1 VGEWLLVRAR
11 GGNIVSK
18 SLAAVPDDENVDKV
32 VEPVKSHRPIEIPR
46 TTVKLLNFAAAQE
59 LNPEERDIGFSAR
72 VFAQVSLP
80 YRDPKDAEFWERKN
94 GSTTLTVRPALL
106 TRADGSRFKAY
117 PYGLIPRH
125 ALTWMA
131 TEAFFTKSPELE
143 LGKSM
148 TSFMEKIDLA
158 HNGQNAK
165 RLTDGLQALFGSQM
179 SVEGLASNE
188 TGHGSMTQ
196 YFQIADAVQLWFSN
210 KDEEGNPGL
219 WSSKVTLSDQFFQSI
234 IQSPVPVDLN
244 AMRALGSSPMRLD
257 MYVWISHRMSYLTSP
272 SHVSWAQLNAQFGSQ
287 YSRLRAFKD
296 AFLKN
301 LRDVQII
308 YPELNVEVH
317 QDYLILKP
325 SNTHVPKKLSS
336 SAASKLKLVRDMPAG
351 E

>member
-1 VGEWLLVRAR
+1 
-11 GGNIVSK
+11 
-18 SLAAVPDDENVDKV
+18 
-32 VEPVKSHRPIEIPR
+32 
-46 TTVKLLNFAAAQE
+46 
-59 LNPEERDIGFSAR
+59 
-72 VFAQVSLP
+72 
-80 YRDPKDAEFWERKN
+80 
-94 GSTTLTVRPALL
+94 
-106 TRADGSRFKAY
+106 
-117 PYGLIPRH
+117 
-125 ALTWMA
+125 
-131 TEAFFTKSPELE
+131 
-143 LGKSM
+143 
-148 TSFMEKIDLA
+148 
-158 HNGQNAK
+158 
-165 RLTDGLQALFGSQM
+165 
-179 SVEGLASNE
+179 
-188 TGHGSMTQ
+188 MTQ